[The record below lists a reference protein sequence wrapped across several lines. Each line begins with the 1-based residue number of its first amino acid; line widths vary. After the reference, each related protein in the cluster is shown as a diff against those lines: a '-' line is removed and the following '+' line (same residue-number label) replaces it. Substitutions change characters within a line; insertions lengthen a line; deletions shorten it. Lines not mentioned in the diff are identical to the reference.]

1 MRVKVTDFSDFSEV
15 LRTTYYSSL
24 FKKGIEDVKVTILFS
39 KIQVYIKESR
49 NKTRNQFLLQRA
61 FNQAALGLDHIKID
75 AKITIPQSDENQIP
89 SVDVNVEIN
98 ELAQRLDVTLMRL
111 IVRDC

>member
-1 MRVKVTDFSDFSEV
+1 M
-15 LRTTYYSSL
+15 
-24 FKKGIEDVKVTILFS
+24 KVTILFS

-111 IVRDC
+111 IVRDCQIFDTIFLGLFFFRTAMFG